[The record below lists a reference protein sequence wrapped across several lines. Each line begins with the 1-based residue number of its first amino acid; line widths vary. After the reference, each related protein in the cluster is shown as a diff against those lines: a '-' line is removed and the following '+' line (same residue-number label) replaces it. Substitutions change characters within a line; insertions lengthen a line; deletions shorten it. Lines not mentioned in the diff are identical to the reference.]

1 MASESGRLLTGGD
14 GPYLNSLVRA
24 AAGQPFAI
32 REICEGADPPR
43 VAAKRQRALRL
54 SPVQRDESAKQ
65 TQPNK
70 GSKYFSHLAERN
82 PILIRK
88 IHEVVCHFSVF
99 VHVRR
104 RHLAQSSGTIAV
116 GPAAVRFHF
125 RQCIGRSA
133 SVFCSDRQ

>member
-1 MASESGRLLTGGD
+1 MASEGGRLLTGGD

-88 IHEVVCHFSVF
+88 IHEVLFHFSHF
-99 VHVRR
+99 VHTGRC
-104 RHLAQSSGTIAV
+104 HPAQPNRAITV
-116 GPAAVRFHF
+116 GPAAVRFHS
-125 RQCIGRSA
+125 RE
-133 SVFCSDRQ
+133 

>member
-43 VAAKRQRALRL
+43 VAAKRHRALRF
-54 SPVQRDESAKQ
+54 SPARRDERANQ

-82 PILIRK
+82 PIFTRK
-88 IHEVVCHFSVF
+88 IHEVLFHFSHI
-99 VHVRR
+99 VHIGG
-104 RHLAQSSGTIAV
+104 RHFAQRKGAIAI
-116 GPAAVRFHF
+116 GPAAF
-125 RQCIGRSA
+125 RSH
-133 SVFCSDRQ
+133 S